1 MREIFQYLPPAM
13 KTDVMQAE
21 AAPPEAPKG
30 NRKQSTDCTDYTE
43 RTRAASNCRT
53 WVERIVAGLAGTPH
67 PGRRMWRNRPPR
79 GRREPAAGRSSSPST
94 YGRFS
99 KRTQMMALVEF
110 ENFDFPRKNDI
121 PMSRSGQTKQFFY
134 QTNPN
139 DSAPP
144 IGVSPVTTMPK
155 ERASPTAFSSRH
167 RLVSAPL
174 VVAAALRR
182 VSSVAGRRRR

>member
-67 PGRRMWRNRPPR
+67 PGRRKWQNRPPY
-79 GRREPAAGRSSSPST
+79 GRRLPVAGRSSSPSILWI
-94 YGRFS
+94 RFS
-99 KRTQMMALVEF
+99 KRTHMMAPSKL
-110 ENFDFPRKNDI
+110 KNI
-121 PMSRSGQTKQFFY
+121 VFLWKPSISMSGGGQIKKAFLR
-134 QTNPN
+134 NE
-139 DSAPP
+139 
-144 IGVSPVTTMPK
+144 PK
-155 ERASPTAFSSRH
+155 
-167 RLVSAPL
+167 
-174 VVAAALRR
+174 
-182 VSSVAGRRRR
+182 